1 MIIPDLKSEIINNKK
16 VKFEYYRAN
25 ELWYKT
31 ESGFLFPVPIS
42 DIGEATFLAEDK
54 AILFMRYIRQYIDH
68 CKAMI
73 EYDYQKLVISS
84 KGGFEV
90 EKLEESDISLS
101 DIEAEKYFSNR

>member
-1 MIIPDLKSEIINNKK
+1 MIIPELKNEVINNKK

-73 EYDYQKLVISS
+73 EYDYQKLVISN
-84 KGGFEV
+84 KDGYDL
-90 EKLEESDISLS
+90 EKSEFSDSSFS
-101 DIEAEKYFSNR
+101 DEEAEKHFSNR